1 MARNGTGMARG
12 EIVEFDLHGRGM
24 RVDDALE
31 RLERIVSSARARGPQ
46 FFAVVTGYGSS
57 GGTSLIKSAVLEAC
71 RRYRRQ
77 NHIHGFLDGEEAA
90 DFLTPNTLAFPMTA
104 SIPARYR
111 RSPNPGLVFICV

>member
-1 MARNGTGMARG
+1 MMGLMKGDI
-12 EIVEFDLHGRGM
+12 EEFDLHARGM
-24 RVDDALE
+24 RVDDALA
-31 RLERIVSSARARGPQ
+31 RLERIISSARAHGPT

-57 GGTSLIKSAVLEAC
+57 GGTSLIKSAVLAAC

-77 NHIHGFLDGEEAA
+77 NHIRGFLDGEEAA

-111 RSPNPGLVFICV
+111 RSPNPGIVFICV